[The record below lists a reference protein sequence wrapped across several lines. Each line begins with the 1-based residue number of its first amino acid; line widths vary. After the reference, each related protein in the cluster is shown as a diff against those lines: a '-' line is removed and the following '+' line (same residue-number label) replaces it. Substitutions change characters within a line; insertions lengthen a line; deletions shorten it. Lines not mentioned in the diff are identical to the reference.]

1 VLRRRFILPVA
12 GIFYK
17 EISET
22 FQVFLG
28 RRGILFHWQS
38 QTSESCGE
46 YTVIWP
52 LKASFL
58 PVTIGDK

>member
-1 VLRRRFILPVA
+1 VA

-22 FQVFLG
+22 FQVFLWH
-28 RRGILFHWQS
+28 RGILFHWQS

-58 PVTIGDK
+58 PVTVGDK